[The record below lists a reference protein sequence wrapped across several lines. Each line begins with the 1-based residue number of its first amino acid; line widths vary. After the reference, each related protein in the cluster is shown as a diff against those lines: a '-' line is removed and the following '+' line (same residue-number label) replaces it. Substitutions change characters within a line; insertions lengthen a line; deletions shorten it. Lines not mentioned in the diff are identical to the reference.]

1 MNTYASSDSG
11 TSAAYFVGLDGGGT
25 GCRARLED
33 ASGRLLA
40 QAEGGPANI
49 YQAPREALEQIE
61 HCVAQLFC
69 QADLGRDAQLNCHVG
84 VGMAGAEL
92 PSSGAALA
100 DWHPPWGRVVV
111 QNDAHTACLGAHG
124 GADGALVVVGTGI
137 VGCAVE
143 AGVGQLVDGWG
154 FPLADQGSGAWL
166 GQRAIQESLRAWDGM
181 RAGSG
186 LTERIMAHFD
196 HQPRTIPEWAKRASS
211 GDFGQFARW
220 VVEAARGDQDPLA
233 VELMAEQATEV
244 VRLIRLLQSRQSG
257 PVAMLGG
264 LAPFVAAELSDSLR
278 ESLVR
283 AQEDAVSGALYMIR
297 RSVEVHD

>member
-1 MNTYASSDSG
+1 MNKYASSGGG

-33 ASGRLLA
+33 ASGQVLA

-49 YQAPREALEQIE
+49 YQAPQEALGRIE
-61 HCVAQLFC
+61 HCVEQLFL
-69 QADLGRDAQLNCHVG
+69 QSGLGRDAQLNCHVG

-92 PSSGAALA
+92 PSSQAALA
-100 DWHPPWGRVVV
+100 DWQPPWGRVEV

-143 AGVGQLVDGWG
+143 AGIGHLIDGWG

-181 RAGSG
+181 RSGSS
-186 LTERIMAHFD
+186 LTERIMAYFE
-196 HQPRTIPEWAKRASS
+196 HQPRTIPEWAREASS
-211 GDFGQFARW
+211 GDFGRFARW
-220 VVEAARGDQDPLA
+220 VVEAARTDQDTLA
-233 VELMAEQATEV
+233 RDLMAEQAAEV
-244 VRLIRLLQSRQSG
+244 ARLIRLLQSRQSG

-278 ESLVR
+278 ASLVR